1 MDAAL
6 DQVKQLASN
15 IDASARQKLTLELMK
30 VIHSLETPDDMLQ
43 RIGSLHFQT
52 AAVILGYDLSVFR
65 NLCKS
70 ESSNVEELAR
80 ESGAEPALLGRILRY
95 LASVGLVD
103 EVSKDVFAANH
114 ATRTLSE
121 EVSEAGLKHYF
132 YTCSPIHQSLP
143 EHLKSTGYKSPED
156 ETNTAFNKAFGTDKH
171 VFFWFGG
178 QAERLKYFNDYM
190 ALRRTPDVSWLSVYP
205 VIEEAK
211 GVTADRAVF
220 VNVGGGIGHQ
230 CAEFKR
236 AHPGIPGR
244 VVLQDLQHSIDAALP
259 TPGVENTVH
268 NFFEKQPVE
277 GAKFYFLRGVFHNH
291 PTHKVQLLLSN
302 IKAVMAPDSVILI
315 DEIVTPE
322 VGVNHDAMAHDLT
335 MMATFAGA
343 ERSEAQWRDILD
355 AVGLKLVKTY
365 VYNPSGYE
373 TVLDVRAA

>member
-1 MDAAL
+1 MS
-6 DQVKQLASN
+6 VLATN
-15 IDASARQKLTLELMK
+15 GLNAS
-30 VIHSLETPDDMLQ
+30 
-43 RIGSLHFQT
+43 
-52 AAVILGYDLSVFR
+52 
-65 NLCKS
+65 
-70 ESSNVEELAR
+70 
-80 ESGAEPALLGRILRY
+80 
-95 LASVGLVD
+95 
-103 EVSKDVFAANH
+103 
-114 ATRTLSE
+114 
-121 EVSEAGLKHYF
+121 F

-143 EHLKSTGYKSPED
+143 EHLKSSGYKNPED
-156 ETNTAFNKAFGTDKH
+156 ETHTAFNKAFDTDKH

-178 QAERLKYFNDYM
+178 QPDRLKYFNDYM

-205 VIEEAK
+205 VVEEAR

-236 AHPGIPGR
+236 AHPDIPGR

-268 NFFEKQPVE
+268 NFFEKQPIE
-277 GAKFYFLRGVFHNH
+277 GMSSDYSLLALLSLLMLTFPPLGAKFYFLRGVSHNH
-291 PTHKVQLLLSN
+291 PTHKVQLLLSHL
-302 IKAVMAPDSVILI
+302 KAVMAPDSVILI

-322 VGVNHDAMAHDLT
+322 VGVNHDAAAHDLT

-355 AVGLKLVKTY
+355 AVGLKLVKSY